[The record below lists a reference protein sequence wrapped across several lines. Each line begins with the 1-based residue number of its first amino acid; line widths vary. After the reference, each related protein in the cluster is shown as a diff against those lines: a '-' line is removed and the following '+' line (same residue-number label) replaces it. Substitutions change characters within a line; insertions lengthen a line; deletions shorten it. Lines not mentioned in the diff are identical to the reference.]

1 MQEENRFN
9 VATEV
14 PYGYAAKPAAYA
26 TLMRNVYLWMT
37 LALFMTGMTA
47 YYVSNSYDIMNFV
60 FSSQAVFFGFIIAEL
75 ALVWGMSAFINRI
88 SFPVAGIIFAL
99 YSILNGVTLSVI
111 FIAYAEAT
119 IITAFF
125 TTAGTFGAL
134 ALFGTITKRDLS
146 MVGRIAFMALIGLI
160 IASVVNIFW
169 GNGIMDLVISY
180 AGVLIFTGLTAY
192 DAQKI
197 KNLLLEHGTEENDS
211 TLKITLLG
219 SLELY
224 LDFINLFLYILR
236 LLGRKD

>member
-9 VATEV
+9 VAQEV
-14 PYGYAAKPAAYA
+14 PYNVVKPAAYA

-37 LALFMTGMTA
+37 LALTMTGMTA
-47 YYVSNSYDIMNFV
+47 YYVSTSYDIMSFIFSDKSV
-60 FSSQAVFFGFIIAEL
+60 FYGFIIAEL
-75 ALVWGMSAFINRI
+75 ALVWGLAALINRI
-88 SFPVAGIIFAL
+88 PFPIAGLLFAV
-99 YSILNGVTLSVI
+99 YSILNGVTLSAI
-111 FIAYAEAT
+111 FIVYAEST
-119 IITAFF
+119 IATAFF
-125 TTAGTFGAL
+125 TTAGTFAAL

-169 GNGIMDLVISY
+169 GNGTMDLIISY
-180 AGVLIFTGLTAY
+180 AGVLIFTALTAY

-211 TLKITLLG
+211 TLKIALIG

-236 LLGRKD
+236 LLGRKE